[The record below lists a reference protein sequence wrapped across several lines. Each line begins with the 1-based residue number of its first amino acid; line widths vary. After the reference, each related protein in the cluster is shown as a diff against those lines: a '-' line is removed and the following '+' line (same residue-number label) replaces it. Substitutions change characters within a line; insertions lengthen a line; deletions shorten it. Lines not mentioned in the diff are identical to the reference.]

1 MSLTPASWTPL
12 LTTRALGRAVS
23 HYAHTL
29 TSTNLVL
36 KDMARQGAPHGSLC
50 LCEKQT
56 AGRGRMDR
64 TWSSPEGQGV
74 WLSVLL
80 RPVMPAENAPVITF
94 CCALAM
100 AKAVQQVTG
109 LDAQIKWPNDLVLGG
124 KKLCGILLEMG
135 FDAQEVRHRLTSDS
149 DCAQSPSEALDGT
162 CARGGPQGYYVVAG
176 TGLNVRRGAYPPEL
190 AHQATSIEEHGG
202 VPDRGA
208 IVAAYLGALE
218 DALAAVEQQGF
229 AGIAEDFRRACI
241 TLGSQVNVIG
251 TDMSFTGVAEDVDPA
266 GALLVR
272 TEDGLRRVLAGD
284 VSVRGVMGYV

>member
-1 MSLTPASWTPL
+1 MSLTPAAWTPL
-12 LTTRALGRAVS
+12 LTTRALGRAVN
-23 HYAHTL
+23 HYEHTL

-36 KDMARQGAPHGSLC
+36 KDMAKQGAPHGSLC

-64 TWSSPEGQGV
+64 QWSSPEGQGV

-80 RPVMPAENAPVITF
+80 RPDMPAENAPVITF

-100 AKAVQQVTG
+100 AKAVRQVTG

-124 KKLCGILLEMG
+124 KKLCGILLELG
-135 FDAQEVRHRLTSDS
+135 FDA
-149 DCAQSPSEALDGT
+149 
-162 CARGGPQGYYVVAG
+162 QGYYVVAG
-176 TGLNVRRGAYPPEL
+176 TGLNIRAGAYPPEL
-190 AHQATSIEEHGG
+190 AHQATSIEEHGA
-202 VPDRGA
+202 VPNRGA
-208 IVAAYLGALE
+208 IVGKYLAALE
-218 DALAAVEQQGF
+218 DALTAVERDGF
-229 AGIAEDFRRACI
+229 AGIAEDFRRTCI

-251 TDMSFTGVAEDVDPA
+251 TDAAFTGVAVDVDDT

>member
-12 LTTRALGRAVS
+12 LHTRALGRS
-23 HYAHTL
+23 INHYEHTL

-50 LCEKQT
+50 LCECQT

-80 RPVMPAENAPVITF
+80 RPQMPAENAPLITF

-100 AKAVQQVTG
+100 AKAVRRCTS
-109 LDAQIKWPNDLVLGG
+109 LDARIKWPNDLVLRG

-135 FDAQEVRHRLTSDS
+135 FDA
-149 DCAQSPSEALDGT
+149 
-162 CARGGPQGYYVVAG
+162 QGYYVVAG

-190 AHQATSIEEHGG
+190 AERATSIEEWAD

-208 IVAAYLGALE
+208 IVAAYLAALE
-218 DALAAVEQQGF
+218 EALSAVEAQGF
-229 AGIAEDFRRACI
+229 AGIAKDFRRECI
-241 TLGSQVNVIG
+241 TLGSPVHVLG
-251 TDMSFTGVAEDVDPA
+251 TDCTFTGVAEDVDDT

>member
-1 MSLTPASWTPL
+1 MSLTPAAWTPL

-23 HYAHTL
+23 HYEHTL

-80 RPVMPAENAPVITF
+80 RPDMPAENAPVITF

-100 AKAVQQVTG
+100 AKAVRQATG
-109 LDAQIKWPNDLVLGG
+109 LDAQVKWPNDLVLGG

-135 FDAQEVRHRLTSDS
+135 FDAQ
-149 DCAQSPSEALDGT
+149 
-162 CARGGPQGYYVVAG
+162 GYYVVAG
-176 TGLNVRRGAYPPEL
+176 TGLNIRHAAYPPEL
-190 AHQATSIEEHGG
+190 AHQATSIEEHGD

-218 DALAAVEQQGF
+218 DALDAVERDGF
-229 AGIAEDFRRACI
+229 SGIAEEFRQSCI

-251 TDMSFTGVAEDVDPA
+251 TEEAFTGVAEDIDET

-272 TEDGLRRVLAGD
+272 TEGGLRRVLAGD

>member
-1 MSLTPASWTPL
+1 MSLTPAAWTPL

-23 HYAHTL
+23 HYEHTL

-64 TWSSPEGQGV
+64 QWSSPEGQGV

-80 RPVMPAENAPVITF
+80 RPKMPAENAPVITF

-100 AKAVQQVTG
+100 TEAVRSVTG

-135 FDAQEVRHRLTSDS
+135 FDAQ
-149 DCAQSPSEALDGT
+149 
-162 CARGGPQGYYVVAG
+162 GYYVVAG
-176 TGLNVRRGAYPPEL
+176 TGLNVRAGAYPPEL
-190 AHQATSIEEHGG
+190 AHQATSIEEHGA
-202 VPDRGA
+202 VPNRGA
-208 IVAAYLGALE
+208 IVGKYLAALE
-218 DALAAVEQQGF
+218 DALAAVEQHGF
-229 AGIAEDFRRACI
+229 AGIAEDFRRTCI

-251 TDMSFTGVAEDVDPA
+251 TDAAFTGVAVDVDVT

-272 TEDGLRRVLAGD
+272 TEDELRRVLAGD

>member
-1 MSLTPASWTPL
+1 MSLSPAAWTPL
-12 LTTRALGRAVS
+12 LTTRALGRAVN
-23 HYAHTL
+23 HYEHTL
-29 TSTNLVL
+29 TSTNLGL
-36 KDMARQGAPHGSLC
+36 KDMAKQGAPHGSLC

-64 TWSSPEGQGV
+64 QWSSPEGQGV

-80 RPVMPAENAPVITF
+80 RPKMPAENAPVITF

-100 AKAVQQVTG
+100 SKAVRQATG

-135 FDAQEVRHRLTSDS
+135 FDAQ
-149 DCAQSPSEALDGT
+149 
-162 CARGGPQGYYVVAG
+162 GYYVVAG
-176 TGLNVRRGAYPPEL
+176 TGLNIRAGAYPPEL
-190 AHQATSIEEHGG
+190 AHQATSIEEHGA
-202 VPDRGA
+202 VPNRGA
-208 IVAAYLGALE
+208 IVAKYLAALE
-218 DALAAVEQQGF
+218 DALDAVERDGF
-229 AGIAEDFRRACI
+229 AGIAEDFRRTCI

-251 TDMSFTGVAEDVDPA
+251 TEDSFTGVAVDVDVT

-272 TEDGLRRVLAGD
+272 TEGELRRVLAGD